1 MESSQQTPRLTARQ
15 KLLIKF
21 LAFLGLV
28 LLLYMKPKLEA
39 WVESRTQNQ
48 QTANNPTEKSSEKSS
63 PSAAPWKKSEAS
75 EHPAAEVDDSE
86 PPSPREQASETADST
101 DDADGS
107 LMADAGDA
115 SEVRTDAEIAST
127 SPAVA
132 EEKRPKETTKKAT
145 TSKKKKS
152 TPKSTFPAPSTKT
165 TPKATAASSKPPR
178 SPESDSEAESDE
190 MKSDASSD
198 KTAAESDAKV
208 RPDKSAATA
217 SKAPTSEKATFP
229 SSPKKTDSASKKS
242 SVTKMD
248 RVEPA
253 QRRVPDDA
261 EKNIPPPAAKDAAST
276 STLGKLKEIDDNVF
290 ESTAGLVYLPGSAD
304 GHRLRHVMEHAKDNT
319 SKEIH
324 GVYDGERDEILA
336 VIDEAF
342 TKAKK
347 GGTDVRSE
355 KQNGRRIYTVNLK
368 RRIGQMGGQQGE
380 RQGNP
385 ECRYL
390 RMVIENDVE
399 VVTAY
404 PTKSF

>member
-1 MESSQQTPRLTARQ
+1 MEPSQQPPRLAARQ
-15 KLLIKF
+15 KLLIQL
-21 LAFLGLV
+21 LAFIGLA
-28 LLLYMKPKLEA
+28 LLLYLKPQVEA
-39 WVESRTQNQ
+39 WVESRQQNQ
-48 QTANNPTEKSSEKSS
+48 QTANDKSDSS
-63 PSAAPWKKSEAS
+63 AENSSTSGSPWKKTVGSESVSEEQRELPQSEQPSDDYTGGQMAAAETGETSEPIEDDTKINAPATSSTSSKASNPPTAEKASAAAS
-75 EHPAAEVDDSE
+75 E
-86 PPSPREQASETADST
+86 
-101 DDADGS
+101 
-107 LMADAGDA
+107 
-115 SEVRTDAEIAST
+115 
-127 SPAVA
+127 
-132 EEKRPKETTKKAT
+132 
-145 TSKKKKS
+145 
-152 TPKSTFPAPSTKT
+152 
-165 TPKATAASSKPPR
+165 
-178 SPESDSEAESDE
+178 
-190 MKSDASSD
+190 
-198 KTAAESDAKV
+198 
-208 RPDKSAATA
+208 
-217 SKAPTSEKATFP
+217 
-229 SSPKKTDSASKKS
+229 KKTESSRRKS

-248 RVEPA
+248 RAQPA

>member
-15 KLLIKF
+15 KLLIKL
-21 LAFLGLV
+21 LAFLGLA

-39 WVESRTQNQ
+39 WVESRKQNQ
-48 QTANNPTEKSSEKSS
+48 QSANNPTEKPSEKSS
-63 PSAAPWKKSEAS
+63 RSTAPWKKSE
-75 EHPAAEVDDSE
+75 
-86 PPSPREQASETADST
+86 ST

-107 LMADAGDA
+107 LMADAGNV
-115 SEVRTDAEIAST
+115 SEVNTDAEIASMP
-127 SPAVA
+127 PAVA
-132 EEKRPKETTKKAT
+132 EEKRTKETTKKAT

-152 TPKSTFPAPSTKT
+152 TPKSTSPEPSPKT
-165 TPKATAASSKPPR
+165 TPKSTAANSKPPQ
-178 SPESDSEAESDE
+178 SPASDSEPEAEFDE
-190 MKSDASSD
+190 MQSEASSD
-198 KTAAESDAKV
+198 KTAANSDSKV
-208 RPDKSAATA
+208 RPAKPAATA
-217 SKAPTSEKATFP
+217 SKAPTSEKAIVP

-248 RVEPA
+248 SAEPA

-290 ESTAGLVYLPGSAD
+290 ESSAGLVYLPGSAD
-304 GHRLRHVMEHAKDNT
+304 GHRLRHVMEHAKDNA

-324 GVYDGERDEILA
+324 GVYDGERDAILA

-342 TKAKK
+342 TKAKQ

>member
-15 KLLIKF
+15 KLLIKL
-21 LAFLGLV
+21 LAFLGLA

-115 SEVRTDAEIAST
+115 SEVSTDAEIAST

-145 TSKKKKS
+145 TS
-152 TPKSTFPAPSTKT
+152 
-165 TPKATAASSKPPR
+165 
-178 SPESDSEAESDE
+178 
-190 MKSDASSD
+190 
-198 KTAAESDAKV
+198 
-208 RPDKSAATA
+208 
-217 SKAPTSEKATFP
+217 EKATFP
-229 SSPKKTDSASKKS
+229 SSPKKNDSASKKS

-290 ESTAGLVYLPGSAD
+290 ESSAGLVYLPGSAD